1 MTVRA
6 EYCGDSKEPRESC
19 PEAPSSSLGVGRRV
33 PWAFPLHPLT
43 PLTAKAKSQA
53 WPPPTANAPGR
64 PLLQGACTVTA
75 LLHPYL
81 GPSQPTG
88 GSQGRWGGLRGN
100 KLPVSSSSP
109 PTPTPGP
116 LGSWRHTGRC
126 WHFSLFLSCLSAWGA
141 PHSHLWSPRLLYP
154 DSALMPSF
162 PGLCTASSSLS
173 SSRP

>member
-1 MTVRA
+1 MRA

-109 PTPTPGP
+109 PHPHPWP
-116 LGSWRHTGRC
+116 PWLLEAHRPLLAFQPLLELLVCLGSPP
-126 WHFSLFLSCLSAWGA
+126 LPPVVPSA
-141 PHSHLWSPRLLYP
+141 PISR
-154 DSALMPSF
+154 
-162 PGLCTASSSLS
+162 LS
-173 SSRP
+173 SDAFLPWPLHCLL